1 MKRILV
7 ILCTVLFLGGCV
19 EVTTVSYNEPDKIP
33 RKVEKLIEPEDT
45 LQMIQKK
52 EGHYYIIFHSNYD
65 VNVNYVTGEDTIEI
79 HLHEQ
84 VIAYH
89 DRQMYVYELTVDNG
103 PEIIEVYLNGEILK
117 FDTIT
122 VL

>member
-7 ILCTVLFLGGCV
+7 ILCTVLFLVGCV
-19 EVTTVSYNEPDKIP
+19 EATTVSYNEPDKIP
-33 RKVEKLIEPEDT
+33 RKVEKVIQPEDT

-52 EGHYYIIFHSNYD
+52 EGHYYVVFQSYYD

-103 PEIIEVYLNGEILK
+103 PEIIEVYLNGEALE

-122 VL
+122 DI